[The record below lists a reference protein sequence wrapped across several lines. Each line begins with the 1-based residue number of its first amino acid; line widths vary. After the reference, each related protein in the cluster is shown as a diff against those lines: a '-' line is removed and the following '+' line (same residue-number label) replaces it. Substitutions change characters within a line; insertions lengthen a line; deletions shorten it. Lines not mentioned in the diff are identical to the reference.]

1 MLKTE
6 DYRRI
11 LAVLEVAERAP
22 SLSSFRRSTLEALE
36 QHLGYRCTAFLTGTT
51 DESKI
56 DGVIRGA
63 AQRRLDAYLS
73 RLSKHQVVHMAVS
86 QNLLDR
92 SGPIALDDIV
102 TVLQAGDQQLIKDFL
117 SSQQVD
123 GLLGVWLDTG
133 GPTQGFLALLS
144 DTRSFGGAD
153 RERLQA
159 LGPHLGNLLN
169 HHLPR
174 HVKVAAAPLL
184 TPREAE
190 TVDLVAAGYSNRA
203 IARRLT
209 VTESTV
215 KKHVSAALTKLDVTS
230 RTQLTLAWLG
240 GEASKRA
247 RARRGR

>member
-1 MLKTE
+1 MLKTN

-11 LAVLEVAERAP
+11 LAVLEAAERAP
-22 SLSSFRRSTLEALE
+22 SLSAFRRTTLEALE
-36 QHLGYRCTAFLTGTT
+36 EHLGYKCTAFLTGTT
-51 DESKI
+51 DEPKI
-56 DGVIRGA
+56 DGVIHGG

-73 RLSKHQVVHMAVS
+73 RLSKHDVVHVAVS
-86 QNLLDR
+86 QKLLDR
-92 SGPIALDDIV
+92 SKPIGLEEIA
-102 TVLQAGDQQLIKDFL
+102 TVLQPGNEQLVKEFL
-117 SSQQVD
+117 SSQQMGGV
-123 GLLGVWLDTG
+123 LGVWLDTG

-144 DTRSFGGAD
+144 DTRSYNATD
-153 RERLQA
+153 RERLQTLA
-159 LGPHLGNLLN
+159 PHLGNLLN

-203 IARRLT
+203 IARRLS

-240 GEASKRA
+240 GEANKRSK
-247 RARRGR
+247 ARRGR